1 VARIC
6 LRALIC
12 SIILLASAAPVGAR
26 VVQQPYFGDR
36 LAYISSGHLYVG
48 FPKARLVS
56 GSGVARLPACSYDGQ
71 WLAFIRQ
78 QQGGKPRL
86 WLARADGSTLHRVSS
101 VRTVADFQWSPSADV
116 LAVEPMGGNGKRPIL
131 LVPAQGSPRTLPH
144 RLAGSVLWSTDGRKL
159 AVIGGFHHG
168 VARFSVIS
176 GATVRSYRLPGASS
190 SGFASLVGWWPDGHG
205 LLYWFD
211 PGGCGSC
218 IADGVQLLA
227 YDLQTHGVRRLGI
240 TLAYGDWIAASG
252 NRLLVVN
259 GGNRSAF
266 FGKHLQLCEPGS
278 PCRRLLPR
286 LSGHISL
293 DPAWSP
299 NGEEMAFVVAPAWNT
314 MGWTSAGKYRRW
326 MNAHVLWT
334 AQPDGSNAR
343 PAGNGGVPKG
353 VEDPQWTRDGRGM
366 LFVKSGAL
374 WLVSHLG
381 ASNAYR
387 LVQLVPANS
396 LPNPQ
401 DPAYEGWYYGHMD
414 WHNLFAWY

>member
-1 VARIC
+1 
-6 LRALIC
+6 
-12 SIILLASAAPVGAR
+12 
-26 VVQQPYFGDR
+26 
-36 LAYISSGHLYVG
+36 
-48 FPKARLVS
+48 
-56 GSGVARLPACSYDGQ
+56 
-71 WLAFIRQ
+71 
-78 QQGGKPRL
+78 
-86 WLARADGSTLHRVSS
+86 
-101 VRTVADFQWSPSADV
+101 
-116 LAVEPMGGNGKRPIL
+116 
-131 LVPAQGSPRTLPH
+131 
-144 RLAGSVLWSTDGRKL
+144 
-159 AVIGGFHHG
+159 
-168 VARFSVIS
+168 
-176 GATVRSYRLPGASS
+176 
-190 SGFASLVGWWPDGHG
+190 
-205 LLYWFD
+205 
-211 PGGCGSC
+211 
-218 IADGVQLLA
+218 
-227 YDLQTHGVRRLGI
+227 
-240 TLAYGDWIAASG
+240 
-252 NRLLVVN
+252 VVN

-414 WHNLFAWY
+414 WHNLFAWS